1 MSEPRAAT
9 GRARTR
15 ARIQTWGLIGIALA
29 LYGVLR
35 FVFGPLP
42 QDQSYH
48 ILADTRLCGFIPR
61 AGDVLTNLS
70 ILTAGVAGVF
80 LWRRVHIEPHEH
92 AVYALL
98 VAGMLLTALGSAY
111 YHWAPGDARLVW
123 DRLPITL
130 VLAALLTFLLS
141 DRIDPVFATV
151 ALWPVA
157 SLGAASVLWWAW
169 TRWQGADDLRLYLI
183 VRIGTGVA
191 MACLLL
197 LRRGRY
203 SGAPWLWAA
212 LALDVTM
219 TVAER
224 LDNEI
229 YSATGMF
236 VSGHNVKHLLAGV
249 LLGCTLAWL
258 VLREPSS
265 PSGDR
270 PQPS

>member
-1 MSEPRAAT
+1 MSELVAPT
-9 GRARTR
+9 GPARTR
-15 ARIQTWGLIGIALA
+15 ARMQTWGLIGIALA

-35 FVFGPLP
+35 FVFGALP
-42 QDQSYH
+42 QDPSYH
-48 ILADTRLCGFIPR
+48 ILADIRRCGFIPR

-70 ILTAGVAGVF
+70 ILAAGVAGLL
-80 LWRRVHIEPHEH
+80 LWRRVHVEPRER
-92 AVYALL
+92 AAYALL

-111 YHWAPGDARLVW
+111 YDWAPGDARLVW
-123 DRLPITL
+123 DRLPMTL
-130 VLAALLTFLLS
+130 VLGALLTFLLA

-151 ALWPVA
+151 ALWPIA
-157 SLGAASVLWWAW
+157 ALGTASVLWWAW

-191 MACLLL
+191 IACLLL

-203 SGAPWLWAA
+203 SGAGWLWAA
-212 LALDVTM
+212 LVLDVVM

-258 VLREPSS
+258 LLREPSP

-270 PQPS
+270 P